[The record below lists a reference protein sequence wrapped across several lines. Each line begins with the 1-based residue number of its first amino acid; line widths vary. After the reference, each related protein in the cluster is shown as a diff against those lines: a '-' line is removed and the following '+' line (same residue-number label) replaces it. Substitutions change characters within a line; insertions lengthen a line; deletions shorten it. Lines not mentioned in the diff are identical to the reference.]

1 MTSYTHKMRL
11 AALSAVVGVSVL
23 AGCSTYNSLT
33 GRVVQR
39 ITPYRV
45 TIVQGNFV
53 SSDTAAKLHVGMTR
67 EEVRTLLGTPLL
79 TDMFHPERWDYIFYF
94 KRGSTNVVQQ
104 RDLVINFNG
113 DTLASWTGAEDL
125 PSNQDLIAMIDGDK
139 SESNL
144 LKEKRDARKD
154 AVTARA
160 ADAAGASAPVAG
172 AARPASGA
180 SSAGARAPAN
190 QQAADAANNAL
201 AEAPSRVN
209 PAARN
214 VPQSAV
220 VHGGPGSP
228 VQAAPEPQFTFTT
241 PSHLRPAGGGS
252 LLAQPPAM
260 DGTASPATA
269 APAP

>member
-1 MTSYTHKMRL
+1 MRL
-11 AALSAVVGVSVL
+11 AALSAVFGVSVL

-33 GRVVQR
+33 ERVVQR

-53 SSDTAAKLHVGMTR
+53 SSDTAAKLHVGMSR
-67 EEVRTLLGTPLL
+67 DEVRALLGTPLL

-104 RDLVINFNG
+104 RDLVINFTG
-113 DTLASWTGAEDL
+113 DTVVSWSGAEDL

-139 SESNL
+139 KESNL

-154 AVTARA
+154 AGSARA
-160 ADAAGASAPVAG
+160 ADAAA
-172 AARPASGA
+172 ASGA
-180 SSAGARAPAN
+180 SAGAAKDVTPATPVSKGTPAN

-201 AEAPSRVN
+201 ATAPTRIS
-209 PAARN
+209 PSARN

-228 VQAAPEPQFTFTT
+228 VQSAPEPQFTFTT

-252 LLAQPPAM
+252 LLAQPPAL
-260 DGTASPATA
+260 DGTAAPATA

>member
-1 MTSYTHKMRL
+1 MTSYSHKMRL

-33 GRVVQR
+33 ERAVQR

-53 SSDTAAKLHVGMTR
+53 SSDTAAKLHVGMSR
-67 EEVRTLLGTPLL
+67 DDVRALLGTPLL

-113 DTLASWTGAEDL
+113 DTVANWSGAEDL

-139 SESNL
+139 KESNL
-144 LKEKRDARKD
+144 LKEKRDAHKD
-154 AVTARA
+154 AGNARA
-160 ADAAGASAPVAG
+160 ADAAAASAPTAG
-172 AARPASGA
+172 AAPT
-180 SSAGARAPAN
+180 PAN

-201 AEAPSRVN
+201 ATAPTRIS
-209 PAARN
+209 PSARN

-252 LLAQPPAM
+252 LLAQPPSM
-260 DGTASPATA
+260 DGTAAPATA

>member
-1 MTSYTHKMRL
+1 MTSYTYKMRL

-33 GRVVQR
+33 ERAVQR

-53 SSDTAAKLHVGMTR
+53 SSDTAAKLHVGMSR
-67 EEVRTLLGTPLL
+67 EEVRALLGTPLL

-113 DTLASWTGAEDL
+113 DTLASWSGAEDL
-125 PSNQDLIAMIDGDK
+125 PSNQDLIAMIDGEK
-139 SESNL
+139 KESNL
-144 LKEKRDARKD
+144 LKEKHDARQD
-154 AVTARA
+154 AGNARA
-160 ADAAGASAPVAG
+160 ADAAAASGATAG
-172 AARPASGA
+172 AATPATTA
-180 SSAGARAPAN
+180 SKGTPAN

-201 AEAPSRVN
+201 AIAPTRIS
-209 PAARN
+209 PSARN

-228 VQAAPEPQFTFTT
+228 VQSAPEPQFTFTT

-252 LLAQPPAM
+252 LLAQPPSM
-260 DGTASPATA
+260 DGTAAPATA
-269 APAP
+269 ASAP

>member
-11 AALSAVVGVSVL
+11 AALSALVGVSVL

-67 EEVRTLLGTPLL
+67 EEVRALLGTPLL

-94 KRGSTNVVQQ
+94 KRGSTAVVQQ
-104 RDLVINFNG
+104 RDLVVNFDG
-113 DTLASWTGAEDL
+113 EKLVSWTGADDL
-125 PSNQDLIAMIDGDK
+125 PSNQDLIAMIDGAR

-154 AVTARA
+154 TATARA
-160 ADAAGASAPVAG
+160 ADAAGASAPGATPTAAAG
-172 AARPASGA
+172 TPASGA
-180 SSAGARAPAN
+180 VPAN

-201 AEAPSRVN
+201 ATAPGRSN
-209 PAARN
+209 PLPRN

-220 VHGGPGSP
+220 VHGGPTSP
-228 VQAAPEPQFTFTT
+228 VQSAPEPQFSFTT

-260 DGTASPATA
+260 DGTTAPATA